1 MRQAKKSTVLCIVGL
16 FVGLIAYP
24 AIDAGV
30 SKIKTEEK
38 CNIDDGADVPTW
50 EIGNYWTYDID
61 ILYEAMGAAAE
72 VTLKNMRFEV
82 TNVGGENYT
91 LEVDGDVIGSIS
103 LAGIIEGNLK
113 NTDIEG
119 KAFIR
124 KSDLAMERL
133 FDVRIEGEIERQLV
147 TNSFWADLEM
157 KQNVTPVIAPYDFPI
172 NVNETWSVPIT
183 TFWLYLKAKADLAI
197 PYEVF
202 YDFPLYIEEHTVT
215 CVGKETVTV
224 PAGTY
229 IDAFHVIGTGS
240 QYEFWYAPTA
250 GNVIKAAYEDI
261 RAWYNE
267 SLYWDINELDVKLLD
282 TNFKPFSNPPYP
294 PSDPSPPNG
303 SVNVSVNTD
312 LSWTGGDPDGD
323 LVVYD
328 IYLGTDPNPPKVAS
342 GQPHTTYD
350 PGRLKHNTTYYW
362 RIVAFDIY
370 GYSTNGSTWT
380 FQTEISTNSPP
391 DKPSRPSGPTA
402 GEVGVTY
409 TYSSSTED
417 VDGDEVHY
425 LFDWGD
431 GTNSGWLGPYNSG
444 EIAEAPHKWSVE
456 GNYSIKVKAK
466 DIYGAESEW
475 SDPLVVSMPKS
486 IGLVEVTIIKPLE
499 NNLYAFDRV
508 IMPLPRGTV
517 IIGNVT
523 VIASAVSIVGI
534 DKLEF
539 YVDNTLKHGET
550 DRLVWLLVPWN
561 WDEIILFRHVLK
573 VTAYDNLGG
582 TASDEIEVW
591 IFNIKI

>member
-1 MRQAKKSTVLCIVGL
+1 MVLCIVGL
-16 FVGLIAYP
+16 FVGLIVYP
-24 AIDAGV
+24 AIDAEV
-30 SKIKTEEK
+30 FKIKTEEK
-38 CNIDDGADVPTW
+38 CSIDDGADVPTW
-50 EIGNYWTYDID
+50 EIGNYWIYDID
-61 ILYEAMGAAAE
+61 ILYEAMGATAE
-72 VTLKNMRFEV
+72 VTFKNIRFEV
-82 TNVGGENYT
+82 TNVGSEDYT
-91 LEVDGDVIGSIS
+91 LDVDGDVIGSVS

-119 KAFIR
+119 KAFVR

-157 KQNVTPVIAPYDFPI
+157 KQNVTPVISTYDFPI
-172 NVNETWSVPIT
+172 NINETWSVPIT
-183 TFWLYLKAKADLAI
+183 TFWLYLKAEADLAI

-229 IDAFHVIGTGS
+229 IDAFHVFGTGS

-250 GNVIKAAYEDI
+250 GNVIKAAYKDI

-294 PSDPSPPNG
+294 PSDPNPPNE
-303 SVNVSVNTD
+303 SINVSVNTD

-323 LVVYD
+323 PVVYD

-342 GQPHTTYD
+342 SQSHTTYD

-370 GYSTNGSTWT
+370 GYSTNGSTWI

-409 TYSSSTED
+409 IYSSSTED
-417 VDGDEVHY
+417 IDGDEVHY

-444 EIAEAPHKWSVE
+444 EIADAPHQWSAE

-466 DIYGAESEW
+466 DIYDAESEW

-517 IIGNVT
+517 IIGNIT

-539 YVDNTLKHGET
+539 YVDNTLKHTET
-550 DRLVWLLVPWN
+550 DRVVWLLAPWN
-561 WDEIILFRHVLK
+561 WDETILFRHVLM